1 MTKFTVALREIATY
15 KEVLRLQV
23 EHMLNDRL
31 TQFVSIDLQD
41 VKEVRKRFDKANF
54 HYDQSLSI
62 ACYFLNDLLH
72 RGGGEEWLC
81 DQCIL
86 REAAGGGRS
95 LGLI

>member
-1 MTKFTVALREIATY
+1 MDIFLV
-15 KEVLRLQV
+15 V
-23 EHMLNDRL
+23 
-31 TQFVSIDLQD
+31 F
-41 VKEVRKRFDKANF
+41 F
-54 HYDQSLSI
+54 QSLSI